1 MGSGKD
7 AAADKPRDWVANHIP
22 EGGLPP
28 PMHQLTARLFGLQS
42 WIVYRV
48 EPRQDGI
55 DVYVGRPRKE
65 ARCPA
70 CGTLTRTI
78 HERGRRWRRILHT
91 WCHGQPVYLRVRS
104 RRFRC
109 TACGKVFTERLPDIA
124 PWARRTGHAERTL
137 LAELAG
143 RSFRGAAQHTG
154 MHPGTLRRILLRHV
168 HAEVDVRA
176 ALADCPEIVLSID
189 EHSFRRQDMVIT
201 VTCVWPKRLVLAIL
215 PNDRVQTLERYLR
228 GLPPEIRA
236 RIRAVCIDLRQAWR
250 RAIQRALPGVAI
262 VADPFHVIQDA
273 NRRVDEAR
281 LIEQQVTGRRIPRWP
296 LVKNEEDLTERQAA
310 QLAEI
315 RRRHPQ
321 VAQFHWVKEQL
332 RAFYRAGG
340 RAEAEHL
347 LSRILLNTQEADD
360 AALVLWGRTL
370 RAWRGEL
377 LAYHTYRVSSG
388 YTEGVHTKIK
398 LLKRLS
404 YGFRDRG
411 TYVRKVLLACAPL
424 AWLAAAPHFLT

>member
-1 MGSGKD
+1 
-7 AAADKPRDWVANHIP
+7 
-22 EGGLPP
+22 
-28 PMHQLTARLFGLQS
+28 MHQLMARLFRLQS

-48 EPRQDGI
+48 EHRQDGI
-55 DVYVGRPRKE
+55 DVHVGRPRKE

-70 CGTLTRTI
+70 CGTATRRV

-91 WCHGQPVYLRVRS
+91 WCDGQPVYLRVRP

-143 RSFRGAAQHTG
+143 RSFRSAAQHTG
-154 MHPGTLRRILLRHV
+154 THPGVLRRMLLRHV
-168 HAEVDVRA
+168 HTAVDVRA
-176 ALADCPEIVLSID
+176 ALADRPEIVLSID

-215 PNDRVQTLERYLR
+215 PNDRVRTLERYLR

-236 RIRAVCIDLRQAWR
+236 RIRAVCIDLRHAWR
-250 RAIQRALPGVAI
+250 RAIQRVLPGVAI

-296 LVKNEEDLTERQAA
+296 LVKNEEDLTEKQAA

-321 VAQFHWVKEQL
+321 VAQFHWVKERL
-332 RAFYRAGG
+332 RAFFRAGS
-340 RAEAEHL
+340 RAEAEQL
-347 LSRILLNTQEADD
+347 LSRILFNTQEADD
-360 AALVLWGRTL
+360 AALMLWGRTL
-370 RAWRGEL
+370 RAWRAEL
-377 LAYHTYRVSSG
+377 LAYHTYRVSNG

-404 YGFRDRG
+404 YGLRSRDV
-411 TYVRKVLLACAPL
+411 YVRKMLLAFVPL
-424 AWLAAAPHFLT
+424 AWLTAAPHFLT